1 MNKIRHL
8 VIGGTLL
15 LTSSACSFIGQQL
28 TDKATE
34 DRLLKPGALELPL
47 TRTNDT
53 YQYNFLKKYRITH
66 QWPRISDCSYR
77 KTPTLGVNDSSTGE
91 IFSVFDIYEADGHTW
106 QSGTM
111 SFEEYKRTRYIH
123 PNYPTAPPTFDDYAY
138 FISFDRYVRSVK
150 RINPV
155 VYDKATG
162 KRIEGASEEIE
173 GGLQVLCHQSWYAT
187 QHGLSLFLRKWSV
200 DQYIAWLQANA
211 HQTGHVSQ
219 QRRGTQNWT
228 VLEFQLEPQSKDG
241 ASSGP
246 YQFWMLPIGETG
258 YTFMLRL
265 GANQESLKHP
275 ETHTRM
281 QVALLHLIDSVR
293 IDSIAR

>member
-1 MNKIRHL
+1 MNEIRHL

-15 LTSSACSFIGQQL
+15 LASSACSFIGQQL

-123 PNYPTAPPTFDDYAY
+123 PNYPTPPPTFDDYAY

-155 VYDKATG
+155 VYDKTTG

-187 QHGLSLFLRKWSV
+187 QHGLSMFLRKWSV
-200 DQYIAWLQANA
+200 DQYLAWLQANA
-211 HQTGHVSQ
+211 PQPGKVSH
-219 QRRGTQNWT
+219 QRRGAQNWT

-258 YTFMLRL
+258 YTFLLRL

-275 ETHTRM
+275 ETHMRM
-281 QVALLHLIDSVR
+281 QNAFSHLIDSVQ
-293 IDSIAR
+293 IDPIPQ